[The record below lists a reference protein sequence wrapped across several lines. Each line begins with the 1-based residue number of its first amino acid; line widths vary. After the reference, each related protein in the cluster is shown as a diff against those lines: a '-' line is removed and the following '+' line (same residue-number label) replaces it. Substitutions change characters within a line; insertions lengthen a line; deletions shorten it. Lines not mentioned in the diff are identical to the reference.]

1 MKRERRMNNK
11 KREKEESRENINGTK
26 IEKNNEQ
33 HKEKRVEKDGTK
45 NRD

>member
-1 MKRERRMNNK
+1 MTNN

-26 IEKNNEQ
+26 IEKNKEQ
-33 HKEKRVEKDGTK
+33 RKEKQKRVEKDGTK